1 MELLLQFCEKQILRS
16 NLSLTES
23 VWLRWFLRLEPPIER
38 GPPQEESKSHQKNR
52 SWEIYSSR
60 PGLEDGVA
68 TVLEGTFGSQSLQMR
83 IPLDPNADPSE
94 SHGSSPRNQHFG
106 AGSRRIPRGSRSA
119 FDSPSNEFITFPPL
133 LQMRI
138 LADPN
143 ADPSE
148 IHGSSIRNHHFRVS
162 P

>member
-1 MELLLQFCEKQILRS
+1 MEVLSQNYGKQILRS
-16 NLSLTES
+16 NLSHTES

-38 GPPQEESKSHQKNR
+38 GPPQEESESHQKKR
-52 SWEIYSSR
+52 GWEIYSSR

-119 FDSPSNEFITFPPL
+119 FHNPSNEFITSAPL
-133 LQMRI
+133 LQMWI
-138 LADPN
+138 PPDPN